1 LHHQMNNIINDD
13 SISAAKIVAA
23 ARETA
28 PGGRPSINRSM
39 FRQYD
44 IRGRVGTEL
53 DDLAVKAIADAFA
66 AYVIQAGQKQVI
78 VGRDNRFSSAG
89 FRNLVVDALLKNGL
103 DVIDIGEL
111 ITPMFYFA
119 ARHLNVDAGVMITA
133 SHNPGH
139 DNGFKLLLGAS
150 TIYGEEIQRL
160 AQMVEDGSVVTA
172 DVPGKLKDINI
183 VEDYVADIKS
193 RISLGSRKLKVVVD
207 CGNGT
212 AGFIAPRLL
221 RELGCEVVELYCES
235 DPDYPNHH
243 PDPVKIGNCQDL
255 IKMVQAGKADLGIGF
270 DGDGDRLGVVAPNGK
285 IIWGDTLMILY
296 WREILPKYPGLDCIV
311 EVKCSQA
318 LVDEIEHL
326 GGKPL
331 LYKTGHSL
339 IKAKMKEIGAIFT
352 GEMSGHMF
360 FADEYYGYDDAIY
373 AAARLL
379 RILSNSDKSIMELLA
394 DVPAYHATPEL
405 RVKSSD
411 TEKFMIVGK
420 VLRHFQALY
429 EVIDID
435 GARIL
440 FPGGWGLVRASNTG
454 PELIVRCEGKTV
466 EDLEKIKTE
475 LFGFLGELGLSNIG
489 QE

>member
-1 LHHQMNNIINDD
+1 
-13 SISAAKIVAA
+13 
-23 ARETA
+23 
-28 PGGRPSINRSM
+28 
-39 FRQYD
+39 
-44 IRGRVGTEL
+44 
-53 DDLAVKAIADAFA
+53 
-66 AYVIQAGQKQVI
+66 
-78 VGRDNRFSSAG
+78 
-89 FRNLVVDALLKNGL
+89 L

-119 ARHLNVDAGVMITA
+119 TRKLNVDAGVMITA
-133 SHNPGH
+133 SHNPGS
-139 DNGFKLLLGAS
+139 DNGFKLLLGIS
-150 TIYGEEIQRL
+150 TIYGEEIQRI
-160 AQMVEDGSVVTA
+160 AQMVVAGISVTA
-172 DVPGKLKDINI
+172 DAPGNLKDIDI
-183 VEDYVADIKS
+183 VEDYVADIKG

-221 RELGCEVVELYCES
+221 RELGGEVVELYCES
-235 DPDYPNHH
+235 DPSFPNHH
-243 PDPVKIGNCQDL
+243 PDPVKVENCQDL
-255 IKMVQAGKADLGIGF
+255 IKVVKAEKADLGIGF
-270 DGDGDRLGVVAPNGK
+270 DGDGDRLGVVAPNGE

-296 WREILPKYPGLDCIV
+296 WREILVKHPGLDCIV

-318 LVDEIEHL
+318 LIDEIVRL
-326 GGKPL
+326 GGKPII
-331 LYKTGHSL
+331 YKTGHSL
-339 IKAKMKEIGAIFT
+339 IKAKMKEMGAIFT

-379 RILSNSDKSIMELLA
+379 RILSNSDKGITELLA
-394 DVPAYHATPEL
+394 DVPVYHATPEL

-411 TEKFMIVGK
+411 AQKFIIVEK

-429 EVIDID
+429 KVIDID

-475 LFGFLGELGLSNIG
+475 LFGFLGGLGLNNIG
-489 QE
+489 

>member
-1 LHHQMNNIINDD
+1 M
-13 SISAAKIVAA
+13 
-23 ARETA
+23 
-28 PGGRPSINRSM
+28 INRNM

-44 IRGRVGTEL
+44 IRGRAGTEL
-53 DDLAVKAIADAFA
+53 DDLAVNGIANAFA
-66 AYVIQAGQKQVI
+66 AYVIQAGRKQVI

-89 FRNLVVDALLKNGL
+89 FRDIVVDALLKSGL

-119 ARHLNVDAGVMITA
+119 ARNLNVDAGVMITA

-139 DNGFKLLLGAS
+139 DNGFKLLLGTS
-150 TIYGEEIQRL
+150 TIYGEEIQRI
-160 AQMVEDGSVVTA
+160 AQMVVDGVTVTA
-172 DVPGKLKDINI
+172 DAPGKLTDIDI
-183 VEDYVADIKS
+183 VEDYVADIKG

-235 DPDYPNHH
+235 DPNYPNHH
-243 PDPVKIGNCQDL
+243 PDPVKVENCQDL
-255 IKMVQAGKADLGIGF
+255 IKVVQAEKADLGMGF
-270 DGDGDRLGVVAPNGK
+270 DGDGDRLGVVAPNGE

-296 WREILPKYPGLDCIV
+296 WREILPQHPAGLDCIV

-318 LVDEIEHL
+318 LVDEIERL
-326 GGKPL
+326 GGRPMI
-331 LYKTGHSL
+331 YKTGHSL

-379 RILSNSDKSIMELLA
+379 RILSNSEKGITELLS
-394 DVPAYHATPEL
+394 DVPVYHATPEI

-411 TEKFMIVGK
+411 AEKFVIVEQ
-420 VLRHFQALY
+420 VLRHFRARY

-466 EDLEKIKTE
+466 DGFGED
-475 LFGFLGELGLSNIG
+475 
-489 QE
+489 

>member
-1 LHHQMNNIINDD
+1 M
-13 SISAAKIVAA
+13 
-23 ARETA
+23 
-28 PGGRPSINRSM
+28 INRSM

-44 IRGRVGTEL
+44 IRGRAGTEL
-53 DDLAVKAIADAFA
+53 DDLAVQAIADAFA
-66 AYVIQAGQKQVI
+66 AYVIEAGRKQVI

-89 FRNLVVDALLKNGL
+89 FRNIVVETLLKSGL
-103 DVIDIGEL
+103 GVIDIGEL

-119 ARHLNVDAGVMITA
+119 ARNLNVDAGMMITA

-139 DNGFKLLLGAS
+139 DNGFKLLLGTS

-160 AQMVEDGSVVTA
+160 AQMAEDGVGSTA
-172 DVPGKLKDINI
+172 DKAGNLEEINI

-235 DPDYPNHH
+235 DPSFPNHH
-243 PDPVKIGNCQDL
+243 PDPVKVENCQDL
-255 IKMVQAGKADLGIGF
+255 IKVVQAATADLGIGF
-270 DGDGDRLGVVAPNGK
+270 DGDGDRLGVVAPNGE

-296 WREILPKYPGLDCIV
+296 WREILAKHPGADCIV

-318 LVDEIEHL
+318 LIDEIERL
-326 GGKPL
+326 GGKPII
-331 LYKTGHSL
+331 YKTGHSL

-379 RILSNSDKSIMELLA
+379 RILSNSAKGITELLA
-394 DVPAYHATPEL
+394 DVPVYHATPEL

-411 TEKFMIVGK
+411 TEKFVVVEQ

-429 EVIDID
+429 NVIDID

-475 LFGFLGELGLSNIG
+475 LFGFLEELGLSNIG
-489 QE
+489 

>member
-1 LHHQMNNIINDD
+1 LLINI
-13 SISAAKIVAA
+13 
-23 ARETA
+23 
-28 PGGRPSINRSM
+28 SM

-53 DDLAVKAIADAFA
+53 DDLAVKGIADAFA
-66 AYVIQAGQKQVI
+66 AYVIQAGRKQVI

-89 FRNLVVDALLKNGL
+89 FRNIVVDALLKSGL
-103 DVIDIGEL
+103 DVIDLGEL
-111 ITPMFYFA
+111 ITPLFYFA
-119 ARHLNVDAGVMITA
+119 TRNLNIDAGVMITA
-133 SHNPGH
+133 SHNPGS
-139 DNGFKLLLGAS
+139 DNGFKLLLGNS
-150 TIYGEEIQRL
+150 TIYGEEIQRI
-160 AQMVEDGSVVTA
+160 AQMVVAGISVTA
-172 DVPGKLKDINI
+172 DAPGNLKDIDI
-183 VEDYVADIKS
+183 VEDYVADIKG

-221 RELGCEVVELYCES
+221 RELGCEVVELFCES
-235 DPDYPNHH
+235 DPSFPNHH
-243 PDPVKIGNCQDL
+243 PDPVKVENCQDL
-255 IKMVQAGKADLGIGF
+255 IRVVKVEKADLGIGF
-270 DGDGDRLGVVAPNGK
+270 DGDGDRLGVVAPDGE

-296 WREILPKYPGLDCIV
+296 WREILAKHPGLDCIV

-318 LVDEIEHL
+318 LIDEIERL
-326 GGKPL
+326 GGKPII
-331 LYKTGHSL
+331 YKTGHSL

-379 RILSNSDKSIMELLA
+379 RILSNSDKGITELLA
-394 DVPAYHATPEL
+394 DVPVYHATPEL

-411 TEKFMIVGK
+411 AEKFVIVEK

-429 EVIDID
+429 KVIDID

-454 PELIVRCEGKTV
+454 PELIIRCEGKTV
-466 EDLEKIKTE
+466 EDLEKIKLE
-475 LFGFLGELGLSNIG
+475 LFGYLWELGLNNLG
-489 QE
+489 

>member
-1 LHHQMNNIINDD
+1 
-13 SISAAKIVAA
+13 
-23 ARETA
+23 
-28 PGGRPSINRSM
+28 M

-44 IRGRVGTEL
+44 IRGQAGTEL
-53 DDLAVKAIADAFA
+53 DDLAVNGIASAFA
-66 AYVIQAGQKQVI
+66 AYVIQSGRKQVI
-78 VGRDNRFSSAG
+78 VGRDNRYSSAD
-89 FRNLVVDALLKNGL
+89 FRNIVVGALLESGL
-103 DVIDIGEL
+103 NVIDIGEL

-119 ARHLNVDAGVMITA
+119 ARKLNVDAGVMITA

-150 TIYGEEIQRL
+150 TIYGEEIQKI
-160 AQMVEDGSVVTA
+160 AQMVVDGAAMIA
-172 DVPGKLKDINI
+172 DAPGKLNEIQI
-183 VEDYVADIKS
+183 MEDYVADIKS
-193 RISLGSRKLKVVVD
+193 RISLGSHKLKVVVD

-212 AGFIAPRLL
+212 AGMIAPRML
-221 RELGCEVVELYCES
+221 RELGCEVVELYCEN

-243 PDPVKIGNCQDL
+243 PDPVKVENCHDL
-255 IKMVQAGKADLGIGF
+255 VKVVQAEKADLGIGF
-270 DGDGDRLGVVAPNGK
+270 DGDGDRLGVVAPNGQ
-285 IIWGDTLMILY
+285 IIWGDILMILY
-296 WREILPKYPGLDCIV
+296 WREILSRHPGLDCIV

-318 LVDEIEHL
+318 LVDEIERL
-326 GGKPL
+326 GGRPMI
-331 LYKTGHSL
+331 YKTGHSL

-379 RILSNSDKSIMELLA
+379 RILSNSDKGITELLA
-394 DVPAYHATPEL
+394 DVPVYHATPEL

-411 TEKFMIVGK
+411 EEKFIIVEK

-475 LFGFLGELGLSNIG
+475 LFGFLGELGLRNIR
-489 QE
+489 

>member
-1 LHHQMNNIINDD
+1 M
-13 SISAAKIVAA
+13 
-23 ARETA
+23 
-28 PGGRPSINRSM
+28 INRSM

-44 IRGRVGTEL
+44 IRGRAGTEL
-53 DDLAVKAIADAFA
+53 DDLAVQAIAEAFA
-66 AYVIQAGQKQVI
+66 AYIIEAGRKQVI

-89 FRNLVVDALLKNGL
+89 FRNIVVETLLKSGL
-103 DVIDIGEL
+103 GVIDIGEL

-119 ARHLNVDAGVMITA
+119 ARNLNVDAGMMITA

-139 DNGFKLLLGAS
+139 DNGFKLLLGTS

-160 AQMVEDGSVVTA
+160 AQMAEDGIGSTA
-172 DVPGKLKDINI
+172 DKAGKLEEINI
-183 VEDYVADIKS
+183 VEDYAADIKG

-235 DPDYPNHH
+235 DPNFPNHH
-243 PDPVKIGNCQDL
+243 PDPVKVENCQDL
-255 IKMVQAGKADLGIGF
+255 IKAVQAAKADLGIGF
-270 DGDGDRLGVVAPNGK
+270 DGDGDRLGVVAPNRE

-296 WREILPKYPGLDCIV
+296 WREILAKHPGADCIV

-318 LVDEIEHL
+318 LIDEIERL
-326 GGKPL
+326 GGKPII
-331 LYKTGHSL
+331 YKTGHSL

-379 RILSNSDKSIMELLA
+379 RILSNSDKGITELLA
-394 DVPAYHATPEL
+394 DVPVYHATPEL

-411 TEKFMIVGK
+411 TEKFVIVEQ

-429 EVIDID
+429 NVINID

-466 EDLEKIKTE
+466 DDLENIKTE
-475 LFGFLGELGLSNIG
+475 LFGFLRELGLSNIG
-489 QE
+489 

>member
-1 LHHQMNNIINDD
+1 MIN
-13 SISAAKIVAA
+13 
-23 ARETA
+23 T
-28 PGGRPSINRSM
+28 SM

-53 DDLAVKAIADAFA
+53 DDLAVKGIADAFA
-66 AYVIQAGQKQVI
+66 AYVIQAGRKQVI

-89 FRNLVVDALLKNGL
+89 LRNIVVDALLKSGL

-119 ARHLNVDAGVMITA
+119 TRKLNVDAGVMITA
-133 SHNPGH
+133 SHNPGS
-139 DNGFKLLLGAS
+139 DNGFKLLLGIS
-150 TIYGEEIQRL
+150 TIYGEEIQRI
-160 AQMVEDGSVVTA
+160 AQMVVAGISVTA
-172 DVPGKLKDINI
+172 DAPGNLKDIDI
-183 VEDYVADIKS
+183 VEDYIADIKG
-193 RISLGSRKLKVVVD
+193 RISLGTHKLKVVVD

-221 RELGCEVVELYCES
+221 RELGGEVVELYCES
-235 DPDYPNHH
+235 DPSFPNHH
-243 PDPVKIGNCQDL
+243 PDPVKVENCQDL
-255 IKMVQAGKADLGIGF
+255 IKVVKAEKADLGIGF
-270 DGDGDRLGVVAPNGK
+270 DGDGDRLGVVAPNGE

-296 WREILPKYPGLDCIV
+296 WREILVKHPGLDCIV

-318 LVDEIEHL
+318 LIDEIVRL
-326 GGKPL
+326 GGKPII
-331 LYKTGHSL
+331 YKTGHSL

-379 RILSNSDKSIMELLA
+379 RILSNSDKGITELLA
-394 DVPAYHATPEL
+394 DVPVYHATPEL

-411 TEKFMIVGK
+411 AQKFIIVEK

-429 EVIDID
+429 KVIDID

-475 LFGFLGELGLSNIG
+475 LFGFLGELGLINIG
-489 QE
+489 